1 VDFYYFDASALV
13 KAYIWE
19 VGTEDVRQVLREAR
33 AASPAAR
40 IITSR
45 IAYAE
50 AMSAVSRREAARQL
64 TQTEATE
71 IANRLQADFAGPV
84 APYFVL
90 DPGRATIHHAAD
102 LARQHRLRALDAIH
116 LSTALT
122 ARFGT
127 PSRIGFQFGSADQRL
142 NLAASQEGLS
152 IFNPQA
158 QIPAGLPGL
167 VAPPV

>member
-1 VDFYYFDASALV
+1 MDFYYFDASVLV

-19 VGTEDVRQVLREAR
+19 AGTKDVRNVLREAR
-33 AASPAAR
+33 AATPAAR

-50 AMSAVSRREAARQL
+50 AMSAVSRREAAREL
-64 TQTEATE
+64 TPREATE

-84 APYFVL
+84 LPYLVL
-90 DPGRATIHHAAD
+90 DPTAAIVHHAAD
-102 LARQHRLRALDAIH
+102 VARQHRLRALDAIH
-116 LSTALT
+116 LATALA
-122 ARFGT
+122 ARFST
-127 PSRIGFQFGSADQRL
+127 PRRIDFQFGSADRRL
-142 NLAASQEGLS
+142 TAAASHENLN

-158 QIPAGLPGL
+158 AIPAGILGW